1 MTVEKLI
8 HKLGQFPPDM
18 QVKALTF
25 VLDDVINVTQAGKDF
40 VQLILGKDKEKWK
53 TTSYLLLQL
62 P

>member
-53 TTSYLLLQL
+53 ITS
-62 P
+62 